1 MIKIVPFGPLSGSSM
16 PSFKTPN
23 SKAGDKSRDVWNA
36 FYSQKYFFL
45 LLFGTGIIFWVGPS
59 LLMIGVQEFGNDFL
73 SRNDFW
79 TGLSWKAME
88 KTAGVPE
95 KNIKKKLELFLKNE
109 KKKKTSPK
117 VRCRELNIFKILE
130 IFWEIVCED
139 FFGRNFFAGCFGR
152 NYLVEIK

>member
-1 MIKIVPFGPLSGSSM
+1 MKVQMYEMPFIQ
-16 PSFKTPN
+16 
-23 SKAGDKSRDVWNA
+23 KSI
-36 FYSQKYFFL
+36 FFL

-95 KNIKKKLELFLKNE
+95 KNIEKKLELFLKNE
-109 KKKKTSPK
+109 KKKQARKCD
-117 VRCRELNIFKILE
+117 VGNWIFSKS
-130 IFWEIVCED
+130 
-139 FFGRNFFAGCFGR
+139 
-152 NYLVEIK
+152 

>member
-1 MIKIVPFGPLSGSSM
+1 MKCLL
-16 PSFKTPN
+16 FK
-23 SKAGDKSRDVWNA
+23 KV
-36 FYSQKYFFL
+36 FFFL

-95 KNIKKKLELFLKNE
+95 KNIKKKFGIIFEKW
-109 KKKKTSPK
+109 KKKQARKCD
-117 VRCRELNIFKILE
+117 VGNWIFSKS
-130 IFWEIVCED
+130 
-139 FFGRNFFAGCFGR
+139 
-152 NYLVEIK
+152 